1 LIGGTSSIWMR
12 FDSMGL
18 KSIQSKFKQFKKYV
32 IYIKKIWL
40 KQIKI
45 LNPFLIM

>member
-1 LIGGTSSIWMR
+1 MR

-18 KSIQSKFKQFKKYV
+18 KSPKNFGKKFKQFKKYV
-32 IYIKKIWL
+32 IYMKKIWL